1 MRKILLP
8 VDGSANA
15 ERAAH
20 YAVSLAADCPQLD
33 VLLVNVQE
41 DAGDFQ
47 SGRFLKKEEI
57 EAMALARGGDAL
69 QAAREALEAGGVR
82 FTPQV
87 LIGPP
92 AETIARL
99 ARERGCHA
107 ILMGTRGL
115 GALASVVMGSV
126 TREVVRLAE
135 VPVTLVK

>member
-15 ERAAH
+15 ERAVL
-20 YAVSLAADCPQLD
+20 YVLSLAAQCGDLD
-33 VLLVNVQE
+33 VLLINVQADE
-41 DAGDFQ
+41 SDFQ
-47 SGRFLKKEEI
+47 TGRFLKKEEI

-69 QAAREALEAGGVR
+69 QAAREALDAGKQR
-82 FTPQV
+82 FTQEV

-99 ARERGCHA
+99 ATERGCA
-107 ILMGTRGL
+107 GIVMGTRGL
-115 GALASVVMGSV
+115 GALASVIMGSV